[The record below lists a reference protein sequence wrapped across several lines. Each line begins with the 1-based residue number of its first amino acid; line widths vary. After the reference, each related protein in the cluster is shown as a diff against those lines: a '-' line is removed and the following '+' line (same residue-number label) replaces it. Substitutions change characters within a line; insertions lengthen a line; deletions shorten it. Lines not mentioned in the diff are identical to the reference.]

1 MRLWPPPGCLPGAL
15 QGELISPQMHFP
27 WVGWLGKQNPHKDLV
42 SAGSGAVLVFGEQTL
57 CALLWQDRLTSRV
70 CSLHCR
76 EEVGLFLSLLLKG
89 YATLG
94 SLLNFSEPQFPF
106 LWTDIKPSNLHNQ
119 KPNKLGAQ
127 ACNLSH
133 LRCRSRRIVCSR
145 PFWAIYRVSS
155 KPAWTI

>member
-1 MRLWPPPGCLPGAL
+1 MSLLPDPLGADSLHFWPPPGCLPGAL

-94 SLLNFSEPQFPF
+94 SLLNFSVIRI
-106 LWTDIKPSNLHNQ
+106 LGSVRIKGLEY
-119 KPNKLGAQ
+119 
-127 ACNLSH
+127 
-133 LRCRSRRIVCSR
+133 VT
-145 PFWAIYRVSS
+145 V
-155 KPAWTI
+155 

>member
-1 MRLWPPPGCLPGAL
+1 M
-15 QGELISPQMHFP
+15 
-27 WVGWLGKQNPHKDLV
+27 GWLGKQNPHKDLV

-94 SLLNFSEPQFPF
+94 SLLNFSEPQFPHME
-106 LWTDIKPSNLHNQ
+106 TIIGPESTPRAEEDNAC
-119 KPNKLGAQ
+119 KLPMD
-127 ACNLSH
+127 
-133 LRCRSRRIVCSR
+133 VCT
-145 PFWAIYRVSS
+145 VCD
-155 KPAWTI
+155 KPARAGKSGAWGSHALIRTASKML